1 MNSSLYCQCQCI
13 SILNNWIVIF
23 ERAEDAVRMHSTERE
38 IDNCGVTWKKWGM
51 RRERV
56 WGKLGKNRRCVMV
69 PHRASSLH
77 YYTFFFHENHVFQ
90 NKAALFLVFFP
101 NKQTISIFF
110 SKIEAKLF
118 LTCSQIW
125 ENIFWRF
132 KIQFFKSHTK

>member
-1 MNSSLYCQCQCI
+1 MNSSLYCQCI

-51 RRERV
+51 RRGV
-56 WGKLGKNRRCVMV
+56 RRAREKQAVRDGAAPCIL
-69 PHRASSLH
+69 ATLLH
-77 YYTFFFHENHVFQ
+77 LFFHENHVFQ
-90 NKAALFLVFFP
+90 NKAALFVVFFP

-118 LTCSQIW
+118 LNCSQIW